1 MNFKKIML
9 YLFLWIG
16 VFTYP
21 LSAATKI
28 GVIAALQGKVEIL
41 VDAKSNQKNPAKI
54 GDAVNENQIVI
65 TQENSKAQILLKDQ
79 TTLSVGPNSEV
90 VIDEFILGSL
100 NDKGTLSAS
109 FKKGLFKYTSGKI
122 ATDKGNVKIN
132 VPNTVIT
139 VRGTEFVGNIEPN
152 KTSVILLSG
161 AITLTS
167 LNTVQDVARSGYGVT
182 IAGPGLISPPAAIPT
197 SELKQVFDAVKVS
210 ATNKPLNTTAEV
222 SAQSSTSNT
231 SEKKPEATTQ
241 NIVDNNLDANGKP
254 KPKFDAV
261 VQSTS
266 VQNNNDKPT
275 PIPVVD
281 NTLDAN
287 GKPKSSFDNVVTQNI
302 MKEDTKSTSDVKETL
317 AKNFTDTNNI
327 PSVTDGV
334 FRSGLTGATLA
345 QIYTYGGTQQQ
356 YTQTF
361 YDAVGHCGNA
371 SGCATTFSA
380 GQIVGKLELYI
391 NGVTQSIS
399 DKLNVT
405 VSGGGANYFYVED
418 GYIKTKVPS
427 SAFFASGG
435 WVGKNNGRVN
445 LELKD
450 AAGNTITTINGIDF
464 VNH

>member
-1 MNFKKIML
+1 MKLKRGYDMNFKKIIL
-9 YLFLWIG
+9 YLFLCVG
-16 VFTYP
+16 FFAYP
-21 LSAATKI
+21 LCATPKI

-41 VDAKSNQKNPAKI
+41 VDAKSNQKNSAKI
-54 GDAVNENQIVI
+54 GDAVNENQTVI

-122 ATDKGNVKIN
+122 ATEKGNVKIN
-132 VPNTVIT
+132 VPNSVIT
-139 VRGTEFVGNIEPN
+139 VRGTEFVGSIEPN

-167 LNTVQDVARSGYGVT
+167 LNAVQDVARSGYGVT
-182 IAGPGLISPPAAIPT
+182 IAGPGLISPPSAIPAA
-197 SELKQVFDAVKVS
+197 ELKQVFDAVKVS
-210 ATNKPLNTTAEV
+210 VGNKPINNTAEV
-222 SAQSSTSNT
+222 STQSSTSNT
-231 SEKKPEATTQ
+231 SENKPQPTAQSVTE
-241 NIVDNNLDANGKP
+241 NNLDANGKP

-266 VQNNNDKPT
+266 VQNNDKPAT
-275 PIPVVD
+275 IPVVD

-287 GKPKSSFDNVVTQNI
+287 GKPKPGFDNVVTQNI

-317 AKNFTDTNNI
+317 AKNFTVTNNI
-327 PSVTDGV
+327 LPEYARPSN
-334 FRSGLTGATLA
+334 STGATLG
-345 QIYTYGGTQQQ
+345 QNYGGNQFTPE
-356 YTQTF
+356 F
-361 YDAVGHCGNA
+361 INAVRGTA
-371 SGCATTFSA
+371 SLNSYNFPA
-380 GQIVGKLELYI
+380 GQIVGKLEFYI

-427 SAFFASGG
+427 SAFFY
-435 WVGKNNGRVN
+435 NDGRKLIKESANIN

-450 AAGNTITTINGIDF
+450 AAGNTITKVNGFDLLY
-464 VNH
+464 